1 MKITLLL
8 GLLISTTV
16 CFGQENDKESKKN
29 DLDAI
34 SLEFSA
40 GVGFNVGVVHESS
53 KDDDDDNDIK
63 NETSILKVYSS
74 GVTLSSS
81 KNAVQDVDGIGYG
94 IEVGSRFYLGKKE
107 YQGLHLTTYI
117 IYGRYSFE
125 ESNISNVAGVTIPFK
140 GKYEYLSFFSPE
152 VGYKFLLGEHFAIN
166 LHAGTAWL
174 IEINSRGDVDN
185 HAFDNWVGRFGL
197 AVGYRF

>member
-1 MKITLLL
+1 MKKILCPLLL
-8 GLLISTTV
+8 LIATIS
-16 CFGQENDKESKKN
+16 FSQEKDDKKSEN
-29 DLDAI
+29 ELNVL

-40 GVGFNVGVVHESS
+40 GVGLNVGFVHES
-53 KDDDDDNDIK
+53 KDDDDDDDKK
-63 NETSILKVYSS
+63 NKSNILKVYSS
-74 GVTLSSS
+74 GVRLSSS
-81 KNAVQDVDGIGYG
+81 DSAVQDVDGMGYG
-94 IEVGSRFYLGKKE
+94 IEIGSRYYLGKKE
-107 YQGLHLTTYI
+107 YQGLHLSSYL

-125 ESNISNVAGVTIPFK
+125 ESNISNVADFTIPFD

-152 VGYKFLLGEHFAIN
+152 IGYKFLIGEHFAVN

-197 AVGYRF
+197 ALGYNF

>member
-1 MKITLLL
+1 MKTTLLL
-8 GLLISTTV
+8 GLLISTTI
-16 CFGQENDKESKKN
+16 CFAQENKNESKKK
-29 DLDAI
+29 DLNVI

-40 GVGFNVGVVHESS
+40 GVGLNAGFVHESS
-53 KDDDDDNDIK
+53 DDDDDDDKN

-74 GVTLSSS
+74 GVRLSSS
-81 KNAVQDVDGIGYG
+81 NSDVKDVDGIGYG
-94 IEVGSRFYLGKKE
+94 IELGSRFYLGKKE
-107 YQGLHLTTYI
+107 YQGLHITTSL
-117 IYGRYSFE
+117 IYGRYNFK
-125 ESNISNVAGVTIPFK
+125 ESNISNVAGVSIPFE

-197 AVGYRF
+197 ALGYSF